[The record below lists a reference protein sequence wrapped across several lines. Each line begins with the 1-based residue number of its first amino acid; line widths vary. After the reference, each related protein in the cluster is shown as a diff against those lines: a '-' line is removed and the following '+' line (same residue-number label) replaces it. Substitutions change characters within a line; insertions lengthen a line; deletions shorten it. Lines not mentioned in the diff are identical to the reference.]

1 MRHRHEAGQAILLV
15 VAALSLIV
23 LGGLG
28 LAIDVSQMLAHRQ
41 MAQTAADAAAQA
53 GIMSIF
59 DHTNTGPSV
68 THPFDGSVPFTCAT
82 GTDSNAETPCVY
94 ARLNG
99 FGTSDSDAVYVE
111 FGVPTPGVQLTTV
124 DPVNV
129 IRVTITRTLQ
139 TGLIRFVGPSTST
152 IKATA
157 VAAIVDVVNPIPILI
172 LHPTLPDSYQ
182 GKGNFTIKICGG
194 PQKSIQVNSSSTSS
208 ISVSGVSGVID
219 LSHAGPDSTV
229 TGGTTNCDGTG
240 ADMGDTGGPHTY
252 PGTIDLGDGQY
263 IQPASVIADPLLGVP
278 APPMPAPAQAKKSVT
293 APNNGCPSGTC
304 QLYYPGLYTGGI
316 TVKNEFALFSPGIY
330 YITSGGF
337 HAQANGTMRMATGV
351 PADTVTSTGWTN
363 NMMVFN
369 SGTGSNDIFEMTA
382 NSGGSPPNNTF
393 LLGSPLDSIY
403 KGILFFEDHSVKA
416 NLVHDLQGGGTVSL
430 IGTIYL
436 THTVTSIIAD
446 GKYQELQLGGNPGSA
461 TEIDGMIIVDTLYLH
476 GNPNITM
483 KINPAYRL
491 NIRQVALV
499 K

>member
-1 MRHRHEAGQAILLV
+1 MRHRKDGGQAILLV
-15 VAALSLIV
+15 LVALSLI
-23 LGGLG
+23 LIGGLG

-99 FGTSDSDAVYVE
+99 FGTSDSDTVYVE
-111 FGVPTPGVQLTTV
+111 FGVPTPGVQLTSV

-157 VAAIVDVVNPIPILI
+157 VAAIVDVVNPIPILV
-172 LHPTLPDSYQ
+172 LHPTLPDSYE
-182 GKGNFTIKICGG
+182 GKGNFNITICGG

-208 ISVSGVSGVID
+208 ISISGASGVVD

-229 TGGTTNCDGTG
+229 TGGKTNCDGTG
-240 ADMGDTGGPHTY
+240 ADFGDTGGPSTY
-252 PGTIDLGDGQY
+252 PKGGLLTGEGRY
-263 IQPASVIADPLLGVP
+263 IQPAAPIEDPLLGVP
-278 APPMPAPAQAKKSVT
+278 NPPMPGAAPAPTEVT
-293 APNNGCPSGTC
+293 APNNGCPSGKC
-304 QLYYPGLYTGGI
+304 MLYQPGLYPSGI
-316 TVKNEFALFSPGIY
+316 TVKGEFALFSPGIY
-330 YITSGGF
+330 YITSDGF
-337 HAQANGTMRMATGV
+337 HAESNGIMQMAKGV
-351 PADTVTSTGWTN
+351 PADPATGWTN

-369 SGTGSNDIFEMTA
+369 TGSGSSDTFSMTA
-382 NSGGSPPNNTF
+382 NSGGDPPNNTY
-393 LLGSPLDSIY
+393 LIGSPLDSVY
-403 KGILFFEDHSVKA
+403 KGILFFEDHAVRA

-430 IGTIYL
+430 TGTIYL
-436 THTVTSIIAD
+436 THTAAGITAN
-446 GKYQELQLGGNPGSA
+446 GYYQRLQLGGTPGSG
-461 TEIDGMIIVDTLYLH
+461 TEIDGMIIVDSLYLH

-499 K
+499 R